1 MQSVL
6 DKKFIFSRLA
16 VLGSLALVLFSA
28 PLSSEEKPE
37 TEQKAKSKVEQIEK
51 SEQETIQTLPLDEL
65 ATLADVYLQIKKV
78 YYKELSDE
86 EILQNAIKG
95 MLSNLDPHSLYME
108 SDNFQDLE
116 ESARGEYAGIG
127 IRAEHRD
134 DAIYVRYIFDESP
147 AQRSGLKLND
157 KIIAVDGVTTE
168 GLDSDAGSDML
179 RGKPNSK
186 VTLTIVSEENDSDE
200 QSEETSKDIVV
211 TRKLIKFSTVNSEL
225 LEKNIGFVRVGEFQ
239 TRTAKDITQ
248 AITKM
253 EKENKAPLQGLILD
267 LRNNP
272 GGILDAAV
280 AVADLFLHE
289 GIIVST
295 KGRIAESNSEHT
307 ATSGDI
313 LRNRKLVVL
322 INDNS
327 ASASEIVAGALQDHK
342 RAEVIGTQSYGKGSV
357 QTVYPIPGK
366 GGIKLTTALYYTP
379 NDRSIHGKGITPNS
393 IVEFK
398 RATDTAETKKDNQK
412 ESETKKEDD
421 YKKDNQVVFAVEFLT
436 KPLNNTENKNPTKE
450 EN

>member
-6 DKKFIFSRLA
+6 KKKTLLLCSAALSGLIF
-16 VLGSLALVLFSA
+16 GSFAM
-28 PLSSEEKPE
+28 PLIAEEKPQTSSQQ
-37 TEQKAKSKVEQIEK
+37 TEQKGSDDKNI
-51 SEQETIQTLPLDEL
+51 QELPLDEL
-65 ATLADVYLQIKKV
+65 ATLTDVYAQIKKV
-78 YYKELSDE
+78 YHKELSDE

-95 MLSNLDPHSLYME
+95 MLSNLDPHSVYME

-127 IRAEHRD
+127 IRAEHRE
-134 DAIYVRYIFDESP
+134 DAIYVRYVFDESP
-147 AQRSGLKLND
+147 AKRSGLQLND
-157 KIIAVDGVTTE
+157 KIIAIDGTTTK

-186 VTLTIVSEENDSDE
+186 VTLTIVSEDDYSD
-200 QSEETSKDIVV
+200 SKDTKDGSAKKKVARDKNSKNIVV
-211 TRKLIKFSTVNSEL
+211 TRKIIKFSTVNSEL
-225 LEKNIGFVRVGEFQ
+225 IEDNIGFVRVGEFQ

-272 GGILDAAV
+272 GGILDAAI

-289 GIIVST
+289 GVIVST
-295 KGRIAESNSEHT
+295 KGRIADSNSEHK

-313 LRNRKLVVL
+313 LRNRKLVIL
-322 INDNS
+322 INNNS

-342 RAEVIGTQSYGKGSV
+342 RAHVIGTQSYGKGSV
-357 QTVYPIPGK
+357 QTIYPIPGK

-379 NDRSIHGKGITPNS
+379 NDRSIHGKGITPNTV
-393 IVEFK
+393 VEFK
-398 RATDTAETKKDNQK
+398 EFLDEPLDEK
-412 ESETKKEDD
+412 EKE
-421 YKKDNQVVFAVEFLT
+421 YKADNQVVFAVDFLT
-436 KPLNNTENKNPTKE
+436 KPQSKKNNQEKTKKS
-450 EN
+450 N